1 MATFTVSWW
10 ITFFDHDPE
19 IHYLVNEDFEADN
32 LDDLYETLDEGM
44 DNNEFEPEES
54 IPNNWDLGNV
64 NIEYGI
70 IRDDQGNELYKDDD
84 LKEELVP
91 SEKLTLVA

>member
-91 SEKLTLVA
+91 SENRL

>member
-19 IHYLVNEDFEADN
+19 IHYLVNEDFEAEN

-91 SEKLTLVA
+91 SENRL

>member
-1 MATFTVSWW
+1 MMATFTVSWW
-10 ITFFDHDPE
+10 VTFFDHDPE

-91 SEKLTLVA
+91 SENRL

>member
-1 MATFTVSWW
+1 MAKFTVSWW

-19 IHYLVNEDFEADN
+19 IHYLVNEDFEAEN

-91 SEKLTLVA
+91 SENRL

>member
-1 MATFTVSWW
+1 MMATFTVSWW

-91 SEKLTLVA
+91 SENRL

>member
-32 LDDLYETLDEGM
+32 LDDLYETLDDGM
-44 DNNEFEPEES
+44 DNNEFEPEER

-91 SEKLTLVA
+91 SENRL